1 VGLEITKNEI
11 NELSIEVFNGEIIVI
26 DDVDD
31 VDDAVEYLKQFKVIG
46 FDTETRPVFRK
57 NVTRK
62 VALMQLATM
71 DKCFLFRLN
80 RIQYPDV
87 LDDIICNDEV
97 IKVGL
102 SLRDD
107 FAALRQRSDCSP
119 LNFVDLQS
127 FVKDYDI
134 KDMSLQKIY
143 AILFNKKIAK
153 NQRLSNWEAKVLKN
167 SQKMYAAIDA
177 WASLR
182 IYNYLNRN
190 GAKLKTKVK

>member
-97 IKVGL
+97 MKVGL

-153 NQRLSNWEAKVLKN
+153 NQRLSNWEAKVLKD

-190 GAKLKTKVK
+190 GIKLKTKVK

>member
-1 VGLEITKNEI
+1 MGLEITKNEI
-11 NELSIEVFNGEIIVI
+11 NELPIEVFNGEIIVI

-97 IKVGL
+97 MKVGL

-153 NQRLSNWEAKVLKN
+153 NQRLSNWEAKVLKD

-190 GAKLKTKVK
+190 GIKLKTKVK

>member
-1 VGLEITKNEI
+1 MGLEITKNEI

-46 FDTETRPVFRK
+46 FDTETKPVFRK

-97 IKVGL
+97 MKVGL

-153 NQRLSNWEAKVLKN
+153 NQRLSNWEAKVLKD

-190 GAKLKTKVK
+190 GIKLKTKVK

>member
-46 FDTETRPVFRK
+46 FDTETKPVFRK

-97 IKVGL
+97 MKVGL

-153 NQRLSNWEAKVLKN
+153 NQRLSNWEAKVLKD

-190 GAKLKTKVK
+190 GIKLKTKVK